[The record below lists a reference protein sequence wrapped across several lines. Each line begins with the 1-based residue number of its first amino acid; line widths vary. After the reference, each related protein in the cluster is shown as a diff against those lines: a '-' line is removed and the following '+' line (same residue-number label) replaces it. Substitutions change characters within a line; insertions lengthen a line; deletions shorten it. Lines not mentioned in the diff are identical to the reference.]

1 MQDSLFQNYSKKHV
15 HFYDEMFPVLIEIGL
30 TLISDVEKPN
40 MADLGCGDG
49 RLLHAM
55 CKKGLLNRFRD
66 IIGVDISSKR
76 IDRLTKELPFVK
88 RIISDASNVTKCSS
102 SFFDYIICSQL
113 IEHIQNDGDLI
124 TEIKRLLKSGGV
136 AFISSV
142 IKRWYGI
149 YLYFDNGIF
158 KLDPTH
164 TKEYSSVDE
173 FLSLIQKKDF
183 EVIDVKT
190 HRIVFPILDLLLRLL
205 IKFELVKPDA
215 GFYRKHTSLSEL
227 RKFRVPIIGY
237 KSVEVL
243 VRKIE

>member
-15 HFYDEMFPVLIEIGL
+15 HFYAEPVPVLIELGL
-30 TLISDVEKPN
+30 NLISDIKKPN

-49 RLLHAM
+49 RLLLALY
-55 CKKGLLNRFRD
+55 KKGLLNRFRE
-66 IIGVDISSKR
+66 IIGIDISQQR
-76 IDRLTKELPFVK
+76 LDRLIKEMPFVK
-88 RIISDASNVTKCSS
+88 GIVSEASNVKSFSS
-102 SFFDYIICSQL
+102 SFFDYVICSQL
-113 IEHIQNDGDLI
+113 IEHVQNDFGLI

-142 IKRWYGI
+142 IKHRYGF
-149 YLYFDNGIF
+149 YLYFVNGKF

-164 TKEYSSVDE
+164 IKEYSSVDE
-173 FLSLIQKKDF
+173 FLSLIQKTDF

-190 HRIVFPILDLLLRLL
+190 RGIVFPILDLLLRSL
-205 IKFELVKPDA
+205 IKFELIEPDA
-215 GFYRKHTSLSEL
+215 GFYRKHTSLHKL

-237 KSVEVL
+237 NYVEVL